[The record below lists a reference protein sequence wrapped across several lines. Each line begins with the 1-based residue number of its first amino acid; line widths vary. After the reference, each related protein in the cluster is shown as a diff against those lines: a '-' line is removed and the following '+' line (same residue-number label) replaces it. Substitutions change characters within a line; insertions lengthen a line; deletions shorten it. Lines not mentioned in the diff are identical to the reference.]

1 MCSSFPP
8 HKTRLTVYYY
18 CFFFFSEQTVSRPLS
33 QSAQLVVKRGRDHFF
48 WLVAFFFFF
57 ISALLGMKSCNPQ
70 WRFFFFAC
78 GFFFFWRGCSS
89 DRKAI
94 FSSSLY
100 SRAPPLTLESG
111 AFCILLN
118 AVFLST
124 SLTRNERRGKRRAPS
139 FTVSLDLEK
148 LYSGKIENGSSFVSL
163 CFFLLFLLLRISSFL
178 PNVEHCEAQR

>member
-18 CFFFFSEQTVSRPLS
+18 CFFFFRANGVTPSLTVSPISCEARSRP
-33 QSAQLVVKRGRDHFF
+33 FF
-48 WLVAFFFFF
+48 WFVAFFFFF

-70 WRFFFFAC
+70 WRV
-78 GFFFFWRGCSS
+78 FFFFWRGCSS

-111 AFCILLN
+111 AFCILLS

-124 SLTRNERRGKRRAPS
+124 NLTKNKRRGKRRAPS